1 MRSNSPEH
9 AATPP
14 HCSKHDRY
22 LSPEETKTVGCFKCR
37 SEVLEEAADRV
48 GARAGE
54 AAAVA
59 TDGGE
64 PPRDLKLRIQ
74 RLVGL
79 PNLDAPAALEIL
91 DVCVD
96 LAEFLMEK
104 NKAYGDSALK
114 PVRIL
119 SRADPAEQIRIRMD
133 DKLSRLVRGEMGGED
148 AMQDLVGYWV
158 LMRVAERRKE
168 NADGPA

>member
-9 AATPP
+9 EDRPIR
-14 HCSKHDRY
+14 CKKHGRY
-22 LSPEETKTVGCFKCR
+22 ISPEENASGGCFKCR
-37 SEVLEEAADRV
+37 QEKMHEHIVNQFTSSSEKENVVPGEEPTGPMHDRM
-48 GARAGE
+48 
-54 AAAVA
+54 
-59 TDGGE
+59 
-64 PPRDLKLRIQ
+64 Q
-74 RLVGL
+74 RLLDL
-79 PNLDAPAALEIL
+79 PNLDAPAAFEIL

-133 DKLSRLVRGEMGGED
+133 DKLSRLVRGEAGGED
-148 AMQDLVGYWV
+148 AMEDLVGYWV
-158 LMRVAERRKE
+158 LMRVAEKRKE
-168 NADGPA
+168 NGST